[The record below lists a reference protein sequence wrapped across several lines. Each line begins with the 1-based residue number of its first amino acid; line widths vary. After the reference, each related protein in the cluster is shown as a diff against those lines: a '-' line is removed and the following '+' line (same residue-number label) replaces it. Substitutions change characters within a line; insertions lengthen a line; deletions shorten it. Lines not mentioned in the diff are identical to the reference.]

1 MRRRGFLAL
10 IGLGAAGAAGGVIP
24 AAAKASPV
32 VAAAR
37 PEFIA
42 PTVINGS
49 LIVSGSIT
57 ARQIAVGSICAAKIK
72 DLHIAGG
79 MS

>member
-10 IGLGAAGAAGGVIP
+10 LGLGAAGAAGGVIP

-32 VAAAR
+32 VASAG

-42 PTVINGS
+42 PSVIDGG
-49 LIVSGSIT
+49 LIVEGTIT
-57 ARQIAVGSICAAKIK
+57 AANIAVGSILADKI
-72 DLHIAGG
+72 DLSGVRA
-79 MS
+79 